1 VRYLNAI
8 RLYYDIAAFII
19 ANGILIYWM
28 YRGFDMF
35 YSDANDC
42 DNYDS
47 TAFFNSIMFMVLFI
61 GYLIGFVYLMVLLT
75 LLCLYFMIREQAETT
90 RLNSGGV
97 GRSQVPMI
105 LASLSRTQY
114 DPQVFQ
120 HEKQCIVCLVD
131 YTENDMVTQLRCDER
146 HYFHTKCI
154 EDWVK
159 QGNNRCPFCRAPIID
174 FSRQNEDA
182 DSAVSSHGAHNHG
195 AHNH

>member
-1 VRYLNAI
+1 
-8 RLYYDIAAFII
+8 
-19 ANGILIYWM
+19 
-28 YRGFDMF
+28 
-35 YSDANDC
+35 
-42 DNYDS
+42 
-47 TAFFNSIMFMVLFI
+47 
-61 GYLIGFVYLMVLLT
+61 
-75 LLCLYFMIREQAETT
+75 
-90 RLNSGGV
+90 
-97 GRSQVPMI
+97 MI

-182 DSAVSSHGAHNHG
+182 DSLASSHGAHNQ
-195 AHNH
+195 

>member
-1 VRYLNAI
+1 
-8 RLYYDIAAFII
+8 
-19 ANGILIYWM
+19 M

-35 YSDANDC
+35 YSEANDC

-75 LLCLYFMIREQAETT
+75 LPCLYFMIREQAETT

-120 HEKQCIVCLVD
+120 HEK
-131 YTENDMVTQLRCDER
+131 
-146 HYFHTKCI
+146 
-154 EDWVK
+154 
-159 QGNNRCPFCRAPIID
+159 
-174 FSRQNEDA
+174 
-182 DSAVSSHGAHNHG
+182 
-195 AHNH
+195 